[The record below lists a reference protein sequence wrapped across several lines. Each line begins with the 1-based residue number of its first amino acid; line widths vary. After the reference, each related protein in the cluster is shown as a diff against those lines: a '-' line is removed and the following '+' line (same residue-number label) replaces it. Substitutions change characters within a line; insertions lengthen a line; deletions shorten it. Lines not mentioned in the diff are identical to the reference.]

1 MANGT
6 FIISRVLD
14 SVLSSDSRENRL
26 EDEKI
31 LYTILNATE
40 VFTCSLKRMT
50 HFFFVFFFLSR
61 FFPPL
66 YTYRNLCS
74 QNQVIHDLM
83 IYNDAQFSLFSNSQ
97 HEDNIEKENYYVF
110 KAL

>member
-1 MANGT
+1 M
-6 FIISRVLD
+6 
-14 SVLSSDSRENRL
+14 LSKKD
-26 EDEKI
+26 D
-31 LYTILNATE
+31 A
-40 VFTCSLKRMT
+40 
-50 HFFFVFFFLSR
+50 FFLLFFLSLSR